1 MTTSQH
7 RFPTFLELSRIWL
20 GLGLPTIR
28 AGESQSIYNIT
39 QTIP

>member
-7 RFPTFLELSRIWL
+7 RFPTFLEL

-28 AGESQSIYNIT
+28 AEESQSIYNIT